1 MQQVRVPNNIPWF
14 FKKIIKVIINLT
26 YRTKIYDWNNLELMS
41 NDMVKRI
48 VKEKLIKKHLQ
59 KKWPKYKCKMK
70 IEIVV

>member
-1 MQQVRVPNNIPWF
+1 MQQVHVPNNIPGF

-48 VKEKLIKKHLQ
+48 VKEKLIKNIY
-59 KKWPKYKCKMK
+59 KKSDQN
-70 IEIVV
+70 INVR

>member
-1 MQQVRVPNNIPWF
+1 MQQVHVPNNIPGF

-59 KKWPKYKCKMK
+59 NK
-70 IEIVV
+70 

>member
-1 MQQVRVPNNIPWF
+1 MQQVHVPNNIPGF

-48 VKEKLIKKHLQ
+48 VKEKLIKKYLQ
-59 KKWPKYKCKMK
+59 KK
-70 IEIVV
+70 

>member
-1 MQQVRVPNNIPWF
+1 MQQVHVPNNIPGF

-59 KKWPKYKCKMK
+59 KK
-70 IEIVV
+70 